1 MTSATPRRG
10 LLSLVERRPKLTLLM
25 AVLVGLAATAIFQNL
40 PREGRKLA
48 LTPVVETVLEDPG
61 SPRAGAADP
70 DVTIV
75 VFTDYQCSVCKATA
89 PALMQLLAD
98 DKKVQV
104 IFKDWPI
111 LGEASTLAARTALAA
126 HRQGKYLA
134 FHSALMAA
142 PTRLDADHIRR
153 IALSV
158 GIDADQ
164 LAANEKTYAAEIDAQ
179 LTRHANQAFSLGL
192 RGTPS
197 YLVGP
202 HLIEGGLNEARL
214 AQAVARARAS
224 GPPRAPTAP

>member
-1 MTSATPRRG
+1 MTSDTRRHG
-10 LLSLVERRPKLTLLM
+10 LLSLVERHPKLTLLM

-48 LTPVVETVLEDPG
+48 LTPVVQAVLNDPG

-89 PALMQLLAD
+89 PALKQLLAD
-98 DKKVQV
+98 DEKVQV

-111 LGEASTLAARTALAA
+111 LGEASTIAARAALAA
-126 HRQGKYLA
+126 DRQDKYLA

-142 PTRLDADHIRR
+142 PMKLTAEHIREIAISAGLDADR
-153 IALSV
+153 
-158 GIDADQ
+158 
-164 LAANEKTYAAEIDAQ
+164 LAADETAHAAQIDAQ
-179 LTRHANQAFSLGL
+179 LARHANQAFSLGL

-202 HLIEGGLNEARL
+202 YLIEGGLNEARL
-214 AQAVARARAS
+214 AQAVRRARAA
-224 GPPRAPTAP
+224 GPPAPQTAR

>member
-1 MTSATPRRG
+1 MTSDKPAGG
-10 LLSLVERRPKLTLLM
+10 LLSLVERHPKLTLLM

-40 PREGRKLA
+40 PREGRTLA
-48 LTPVVETVLEDPG
+48 LTPVVQAVLEDPG

-89 PALMQLLAD
+89 PALTQLLAD

-111 LGEASTLAARTALAA
+111 LGEASTIAARAALAA
-126 HRQGKYLA
+126 DRQGKYLS
-134 FHSALMAA
+134 FHSALMNSPRRLNPDHIREIATSA
-142 PTRLDADHIRR
+142 GVDLDQLDAD
-153 IALSV
+153 
-158 GIDADQ
+158 
-164 LAANEKTYAAEIDAQ
+164 EKTHAAEIEAQ

-197 YLVGP
+197 YLIGP
-202 HLIEGGLNEARL
+202 YLVEGGLNEARL

-224 GPPRAPTAP
+224 GPPRAQAGP

>member
-1 MTSATPRRG
+1 MTTDTPRRG

-25 AVLVGLAATAIFQNL
+25 AVLVGLAATAIIQNL
-40 PREGRKLA
+40 PQEGRALS
-48 LTPVVETVLEDPG
+48 LTPVVQTVLLDPG
-61 SPRAGAADP
+61 SPRAGAEDP

-89 PALMQLLAD
+89 PALKQLLAD

-111 LGEASTLAARTALAA
+111 LGEASTIAARAALAA
-126 HRQGKYLA
+126 DRQGKYLA
-134 FHSALMAA
+134 YHNALMAA
-142 PTRLDADHIRR
+142 PMRLNADHIRA
-153 IALSV
+153 IAISAGVDIDQL
-158 GIDADQ
+158 DAD
-164 LAANEKTYAAEIDAQ
+164 EKTYAAEIDAQ
-179 LTRHANQAFSLGL
+179 LIRHANQAFSLGL

-202 HLIEGGLNEARL
+202 HLIEGGLNQARL

-224 GPPRAPTAP
+224 GPPRAQAAP

>member
-1 MTSATPRRG
+1 MTSDAPRLG

-40 PREGRKLA
+40 PRAGQTLS
-48 LTPVVETVLEDPG
+48 LTPVVEAVLNDPG
-61 SPRAGAADP
+61 SPRAGATDP
-70 DVTIV
+70 DVTVV

-89 PALMQLLAD
+89 PALKQLLAD

-111 LGEASTLAARTALAA
+111 LGEASTIAARAALAA
-126 HRQGKYLA
+126 DRQGKYLA

-142 PTRLDADHIRR
+142 PMRLNAEHIRR
-153 IALSV
+153 IATSV
-158 GIDADQ
+158 GVDLDQLDAD
-164 LAANEKTYAAEIDAQ
+164 EKTYAAQIDAQ

-202 HLIEGGLNEARL
+202 HLIEGGLNETRL

-224 GPPRAPTAP
+224 GPPRAQPAP

>member
-1 MTSATPRRG
+1 MTSDTPRRG

-40 PREGRKLA
+40 PREGQTLA
-48 LTPVVETVLEDPG
+48 LTPVVEAVLNDPG

-89 PALMQLLAD
+89 PALKQLLAD

-111 LGEASTLAARTALAA
+111 LGEASTIAARAALAA
-126 HRQGKYLA
+126 EQQGKYLA

-142 PTRLDADHIRR
+142 PMRLNADHIRQ
-153 IALSV
+153 IATSV
-158 GIDADQ
+158 GVDLEQLDAD
-164 LAANEKTYAAEIDAQ
+164 EKTYAAQIDAQ

-224 GPPRAPTAP
+224 GPPRAQAAP